1 MNRPQ
6 IKTELPGPKAK
17 EIIERDAKVM
27 STSLSRD
34 VPLVVERTQD
44 VWIYDVDGNE
54 FLDMTS
60 GVGVTNV
67 GHTNPK
73 VVEAIKNQVE
83 KFLHFAG
90 TDFYYE
96 PQVTLAESLNDIRPL
111 KNRTGVLHQQRHR
124 VCGSLH
130 KAGEVQNAAPTLY
143 WVLRWFPWKKHGIF
157 VLYFF
162 KSHSA

>member
-17 EIIERDAKVM
+17 EIIQRDAKVM

-67 GHTNPK
+67 ATQ
-73 VVEAIKNQVE
+73 I
-83 KFLHFAG
+83 
-90 TDFYYE
+90 
-96 PQVTLAESLNDIRPL
+96 L
-111 KNRTGVLHQQRHR
+111 K
-124 VCGSLH
+124 
-130 KAGEVQNAAPTLY
+130 
-143 WVLRWFPWKKHGIF
+143 WWKP
-157 VLYFF
+157 
-162 KSHSA
+162 